1 MGVTARDDSKDW
13 HLTLEVG
20 SKWHI
25 GNADAKTFEDAYM
38 KKVCGANGCDGGS
51 PQSFDYRFEDAG
63 YTSKGKGSI
72 TMTGSVDNDK
82 DMMNAIL
89 DQVEKALV
97 ASADCSTVK
106 AKKCL
111 STYKRN
117 PETPQIAQNCHDIEF
132 QSCQLVN
139 YIQATMYDPSHSQKA
154 QVTFSAKSDEPKA
167 FSCGATIGLI
177 GGALTAFS
185 FPAMGHGAAG
195 IANALCAA
203 TTA

>member
-20 SKWHI
+20 SKKWHI

-132 QSCQLVN
+132 Q
-139 YIQATMYDPSHSQKA
+139 KA